1 MSKNPYETFRTAL
14 TMNLCRVLPADQ
26 LAAAL
31 EAVDVSLSDYDLTP
45 KRVELIT
52 ASGVPEV
59 VKCYLATKAVANL
72 STKTLAQYRYKLTH
86 FFDTV
91 RKSYMDI
98 TPNDI
103 RMYLYQFKQAR
114 GASDRY
120 LEAVRITLH
129 GFFAWLVDNEYMNHN
144 PVAKV
149 EHIHFQEKK
158 REPLTPYQL
167 ELFRWNTE
175 NVREK
180 ALIDFF
186 FSTGCRVSE
195 CAAVRLSDIDWNAR
209 SVLIRHGKGD
219 KQRTVYFN
227 AESELTLRQYLATRD
242 DETDA
247 LFVSMKKP
255 HAPIG
260 AHALENILKKV
271 SERTGLH
278 VFPHRLR
285 HTFATSGLR
294 GGMPLHQLQQLM
306 GHSNAETTMIY
317 AKIDQDDLR
326 LEHRRV
332 YA

>member
-1 MSKNPYETFRTAL
+1 MSTNPYETFRTAL

-114 GASDRY
+114 CASDRY

-129 GFFAWLVDNEYMNHN
+129 GFFAWLMV
-144 PVAKV
+144 
-149 EHIHFQEKK
+149 
-158 REPLTPYQL
+158 
-167 ELFRWNTE
+167 
-175 NVREK
+175 
-180 ALIDFF
+180 
-186 FSTGCRVSE
+186 
-195 CAAVRLSDIDWNAR
+195 
-209 SVLIRHGKGD
+209 
-219 KQRTVYFN
+219 
-227 AESELTLRQYLATRD
+227 
-242 DETDA
+242 
-247 LFVSMKKP
+247 
-255 HAPIG
+255 
-260 AHALENILKKV
+260 
-271 SERTGLH
+271 
-278 VFPHRLR
+278 
-285 HTFATSGLR
+285 
-294 GGMPLHQLQQLM
+294 
-306 GHSNAETTMIY
+306 
-317 AKIDQDDLR
+317 
-326 LEHRRV
+326 
-332 YA
+332 